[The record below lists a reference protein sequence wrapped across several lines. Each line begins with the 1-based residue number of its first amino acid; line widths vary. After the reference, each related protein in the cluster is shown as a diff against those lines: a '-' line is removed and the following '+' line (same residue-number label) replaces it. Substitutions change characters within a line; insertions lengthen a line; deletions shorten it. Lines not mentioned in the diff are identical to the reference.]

1 MPGLDDG
8 CSVSLKDLARNLL
21 SQTNGQALL
30 LARFIRKLPAL
41 WRQEQAMAQH
51 QGSHSNRIFIK
62 GTDHNE
68 FYPIYSP
75 EDRDTTAGS
84 YIRTYSL
91 FCHQANAWYMRNEL
105 NNFINEARKVSS
117 LADIGSAEGFYSA
130 LFASMH
136 PGSAQILSVDCGSS
150 TGCIPEHSQSVLKQ
164 NSAAFSPKRWDYVKA
179 FITGPQKQRPSFSLP
194 QDCQVTTLPELFEAQ
209 NFHPQL
215 IKLDIESSEFDALED
230 PAMLRYLQEHKPC
243 LIIEVH
249 NLELSQRGL
258 KFDTPLQK
266 LNQAGFEV
274 CAFDVPNYLEAGN
287 CHVVIKHISKEAN

>member
-1 MPGLDDG
+1 M
-8 CSVSLKDLARNLL
+8 
-21 SQTNGQALL
+21 
-30 LARFIRKLPAL
+30 
-41 WRQEQAMAQH
+41 
-51 QGSHSNRIFIK
+51 
-62 GTDHNE
+62 
-68 FYPIYSP
+68 
-75 EDRDTTAGS
+75 
-84 YIRTYSL
+84 
-91 FCHQANAWYMRNEL
+91 
-105 NNFINEARKVSS
+105 
-117 LADIGSAEGFYSA
+117 
-130 LFASMH
+130 
-136 PGSAQILSVDCGSS
+136 
-150 TGCIPEHSQSVLKQ
+150 
-164 NSAAFSPKRWDYVKA
+164 
-179 FITGPQKQRPSFSLP
+179 
-194 QDCQVTTLPELFEAQ
+194 TTLPELFEAQ